1 MGAENYMWVTR
12 YQKSLAKALDM
23 ARRETFA
30 AGKFL
35 GAEKMPK
42 SIAAAVE
49 AAAEVGTGSLLDII
63 RVSKTP
69 ELCSVCPVSAKERK
83 AFFGTEHPDGSEIA
97 DAMDFWESFDR
108 GMARAVTL
116 YEQGR
121 PVKICFAGW
130 TLDAPTMGNGSYEEV
145 DERKLPP
152 PEKKA
157 PKEPEMVGGVWV
169 GAMGGDHEGLP
180 AFLRIHGDVLW
191 KILFKPFSEEFG
203 TLISFY
209 RMMARPERIRY
220 GRLLEILETIAKLA
234 ERHPC
239 CYSLSVNSAG
249 MASCGM
255 TGNEEIRHIDEAK
268 TILTTIRAG
277 YEYCKLKKEQV
288 QYEEGK
294 CCKVIEVVEERDLRG
309 EHEVPLG
316 NGIVKI
322 GRRKISQF
330 VDCEQLAALLEALSK
345 CDKGA
350 YLKHCT
356 GEWPLK
362 NGQPVMP
369 NWPDEAVVIPWSEL
383 TPEERTAELSFFK
396 NVLQRMSDGTLCP
409 QTPEWEAAKKR
420 CAAYFLQE
428 DFKKTPEYIAG
439 KEEYDMAF
447 SCLTLDKTP
456 AELQQW
462 RRGLQEDLMKRFAT
476 RK

>member
-1 MGAENYMWVTR
+1 MDKT
-12 YQKSLAKALDM
+12 KA
-23 ARRETFA
+23 
-30 AGKFL
+30 
-35 GAEKMPK
+35 
-42 SIAAAVE
+42 
-49 AAAEVGTGSLLDII
+49 
-63 RVSKTP
+63 
-69 ELCSVCPVSAKERK
+69 
-83 AFFGTEHPDGSEIA
+83 
-97 DAMDFWESFDR
+97 
-108 GMARAVTL
+108 
-116 YEQGR
+116 
-121 PVKICFAGW
+121 
-130 TLDAPTMGNGSYEEV
+130 
-145 DERKLPP
+145 
-152 PEKKA
+152 
-157 PKEPEMVGGVWV
+157 
-169 GAMGGDHEGLP
+169 
-180 AFLRIHGDVLW
+180 
-191 KILFKPFSEEFG
+191 
-203 TLISFY
+203 
-209 RMMARPERIRY
+209 
-220 GRLLEILETIAKLA
+220 
-234 ERHPC
+234 
-239 CYSLSVNSAG
+239 
-249 MASCGM
+249 
-255 TGNEEIRHIDEAK
+255 
-268 TILTTIRAG
+268 ILTTIRAG
-277 YEYCKLKKEQV
+277 YDYCKLKKEQV